1 MFESKIFASE
11 LEMETSIGDVE
22 DMGAIINSG
31 ETIVDNY
38 NNGDKSVLS
47 RLGGMMSSDITVDGE
62 FAEAVF
68 DNDIE
73 DVAIEEGSDITHT
86 GLIDKWTGLLYDLVK
101 KGDVEELY
109 YVTNWRVVVK
119 PFETKNEN
127 DEVVMSFNLG
137 VYEELKDGKWVS
149 DEDTNE
155 MILKN
160 GFLKHA
166 TNNINFKGAFD
177 G

>member
-11 LEMETSIGDVE
+11 LEMEKAIGDVG
-22 DMGAIINSG
+22 DMGTVMNSG

-38 NNGDKSVLS
+38 NNGDQSVLP
-47 RLGGMMSSDITVDGE
+47 RLGGMMTSDVTIDGE

-68 DNDIE
+68 DSDVV
-73 DVAIEEGSDITHT
+73 DVAIEDGSDITHT
-86 GLIDKWTGLLYDLVK
+86 GLVDKWTGFLYDLVK

-109 YVTNWRVVVK
+109 YITNWKVVVK
-119 PFETKNEN
+119 PFETRNEKG
-127 DEVVMSFNLG
+127 EVVMSFNLG
-137 VYEELKDGKWVS
+137 VFEELKDGKWVS

-160 GFLKHA
+160 GFMKHA
-166 TNNINFKGAFD
+166 TNNINFTGAFD

>member
-1 MFESKIFASE
+1 MFKSKIFASE
-11 LEMETSIGDVE
+11 LEMETSIGDVD
-22 DMGAIINSG
+22 DMGTVMNSG
-31 ETIVDNY
+31 ETVVDNY
-38 NNGDKSVLS
+38 NSGDKSVKA
-47 RLGGMMSSDITVDGE
+47 RLGGMMTSDVTVDGE

-68 DNDIE
+68 EDDIV

-86 GLIDKWTGLLYDLVK
+86 GLVDKWTGSLYDLVK

-109 YVTNWRVVVK
+109 YITNWKVVVK
-119 PFETKNEN
+119 PFETKNEAG
-127 DEVVMSFNLG
+127 EVVMSFNLP
-137 VYEELKDGKWVS
+137 VFEELKDGKWVS

-155 MILKN
+155 MVLKT
-160 GFLKHA
+160 GFMKYA

>member
-1 MFESKIFASE
+1 MFESKIFASA
-11 LEMETSIGDVE
+11 LEMEEAIGDVD
-22 DMGAIINSG
+22 DMGTVMNSG
-31 ETIVDNY
+31 ETVVDNY
-38 NNGDKSVLS
+38 NSGDKSVKA
-47 RLGGMMSSDITVDGE
+47 RLGGMMTSDVTVDGE

-68 DNDIE
+68 EDDIV

-86 GLIDKWTGLLYDLVK
+86 GLVDKWTGFLYDLVK

-109 YVTNWRVVVK
+109 YVTNWKVVVK
-119 PFETKNEN
+119 PFETKNEAG
-127 DEVVMSFNLG
+127 EVVMSFNLG
-137 VYEELKDGKWVS
+137 VFEELKDGKWVS

-155 MILKN
+155 MVLKT
-160 GFLKHA
+160 GFMKYA

>member
-1 MFESKIFASE
+1 MFESKIFASA
-11 LEMETSIGDVE
+11 LEMEEAIGDVD
-22 DMGAIINSG
+22 DMGTVMNSG
-31 ETIVDNY
+31 ETVVDNY
-38 NNGDKSVLS
+38 NSGDMSVKA
-47 RLGGMMSSDITVDGE
+47 RLGGMMTSDVTVDGE

-86 GLIDKWTGLLYDLVK
+86 GLVDKWTGFLYDLVK

-109 YVTNWRVVVK
+109 YVTNWKVVVK
-119 PFETKNEN
+119 PFETKNEAG
-127 DEVVMSFNLG
+127 EVVMSFNLP
-137 VYEELKDGKWVS
+137 VFEELKDGKWVS

-155 MILKN
+155 MVLKT
-160 GFLKHA
+160 GFMKYA

>member
-11 LEMETSIGDVE
+11 LEMENAIGDVD
-22 DMGAIINSG
+22 DMGTVMNSG
-31 ETIVDNY
+31 ETVVDTY
-38 NNGDKSVLS
+38 NSGDKSVKA
-47 RLGGMMSSDITVDGE
+47 RLGGMMTSDVTVDGE

-68 DNDIE
+68 EDGME

-86 GLIDKWTGLLYDLVK
+86 GLVDKWTGFLYDLVK

-109 YVTNWRVVVK
+109 YITNWRVVVK
-119 PFETKNEN
+119 PFETKNEQG
-127 DEVVMSFNLG
+127 EVVMSFNLG
-137 VYEELKDGKWVS
+137 VFEELKDGKWVS

-155 MILKN
+155 IILKN
-160 GFLKHA
+160 GFMKYA
-166 TNNINFKGAFD
+166 SNNINFKGAFD

>member
-1 MFESKIFASE
+1 MFKSKIFASE

-160 GFLKHA
+160 GFMKHA
-166 TNNINFKGAFD
+166 SNNINFTGAFNE
-177 G
+177 

>member
-1 MFESKIFASE
+1 MFKSKIFASE
-11 LEMETSIGDVE
+11 LEMETLIGDTD
-22 DMGAIINSG
+22 DMGTIINSG

-68 DNDIE
+68 E
-73 DVAIEEGSDITHT
+73 DDVVDLAIEEGSDITHT
-86 GLIDKWTGLLYDLVK
+86 GLIDRWTGLLYDLVK

-109 YVTNWRVVVK
+109 YVTNWKVVVK
-119 PFETKNEN
+119 PFETKNDKE
-127 DEVVMSFNLG
+127 EIVMSFNLG

-155 MILKN
+155 LILKT
-160 GFLKHA
+160 GFMKHA
-166 TNNINFKGAFD
+166 SNNINFTGAFNE
-177 G
+177 

>member
-11 LEMETSIGDVE
+11 LEMEKAIGDVE
-22 DMGAIINSG
+22 DMGTVMNSG
-31 ETIVDNY
+31 ETVVDNY
-38 NNGDKSVLS
+38 NNGDQSVKA
-47 RLGGMMSSDITVDGE
+47 RLGGMMTSDVTIDGE

-68 DNDIE
+68 DSDVV
-73 DVAIEEGSDITHT
+73 DVAIEDGSDITHT
-86 GLIDKWTGLLYDLVK
+86 GLVDCWTGLLYDLVK

-109 YVTNWRVVVK
+109 YITNWKVVVK
-119 PFETKNEN
+119 PFETKN
-127 DEVVMSFNLG
+127 DKGDVVMSFNLG
-137 VYEELKDGKWVS
+137 VFEELKDGKWVS

-160 GFLKHA
+160 GFMKHA
-166 TNNINFKGAFD
+166 TNNINFTGAFD

>member
-1 MFESKIFASE
+1 MFESKIFASA
-11 LEMETSIGDVE
+11 LEMETAIGDVD
-22 DMGAIINSG
+22 DMGTIINSG

-38 NNGDKSVLS
+38 NNGDRSVLS

-68 DNDIE
+68 E
-73 DVAIEEGSDITHT
+73 DDVVDLAIEEGSDITHT
-86 GLIDKWTGLLYDLVK
+86 GLIDRWTGLLYDLVK

-109 YVTNWRVVVK
+109 YITNWKVVVK
-119 PFETKNEN
+119 PFETKNEAG
-127 DEVVMSFNLG
+127 EVVMSFNLP
-137 VYEELKDGKWVS
+137 VFEELKDGKWVS

-160 GFLKHA
+160 GFMKHA
-166 TNNINFKGAFD
+166 SNNINFTGAFNE
-177 G
+177 

>member
-11 LEMETSIGDVE
+11 LEMEEAIGDTD
-22 DMGAIINSG
+22 DMGTVMNSG
-31 ETIVDNY
+31 ETVVDNY
-38 NNGDKSVLS
+38 NSGDMSVKA
-47 RLGGMMSSDITVDGE
+47 RLGGMMTSDVTVDGE

-86 GLIDKWTGLLYDLVK
+86 GLVDKWTGFLYDLVK

-109 YVTNWRVVVK
+109 YVTNWKVVVK
-119 PFETKNEN
+119 PFETKNEVG
-127 DEVVMSFNLG
+127 EVVMSFNLP
-137 VYEELKDGKWVS
+137 VFEELKDGKWVS

-155 MILKN
+155 MVLKT
-160 GFLKHA
+160 GFMKYA